1 MQWLRK
7 HLGHGSRLA
16 LLTLAIQYVATF
28 GHFHPLQVHPT
39 GFEATVASVVAAER
53 TTAARDVAT
62 AATEDKAPG
71 SDPHHPSDAPADA
84 PDICS
89 ICAVMALAD
98 SALPAAPPVLLP
110 PQQAAELLAPQ
121 TDAAFAHLDHVAAGF
136 QSRAP
141 PVS

>member
-1 MQWLRK
+1 MQWFRK

-39 GFEATVASVVAAER
+39 GFETTVASVVAADS
-53 TTAARDVAT
+53 TTAAQDVAST
-62 AATEDKAPG
+62 AEDQSRR
-71 SDPHHPSDAPADA
+71 SDPGHQPDPA
-84 PDICS
+84 DICS

-98 SALPAAPPVLLP
+98 TALPAAPPVLLP
-110 PQQAAELLAPQ
+110 PQQVAALLAPQ
-121 TDAAFAHLDHVAAGF
+121 TDAAFVHLDHVAAGF

>member
-16 LLTLAIQYVATF
+16 LLTLVIQYVATF
-28 GHFHPLQVHPT
+28 GHFHPLQITHPVAFETT
-39 GFEATVASVVAAER
+39 GASVAAADSAA
-53 TTAARDVAT
+53 AARDVVST
-62 AATEDKAPG
+62 AEDQTQG
-71 SDPHHPSDAPADA
+71 SDPHHQPDPA
-84 PDICS
+84 DICS

-98 SALPAAPPVLLP
+98 TALPAAPPVLLP
-110 PQQAAELLAPQ
+110 PQQAAELLAPT
-121 TDAAFAHLDHVAAGF
+121 TDAAFVHLDHVAAAF

>member
-39 GFEATVASVVAAER
+39 EFEATVASVVAAER

-71 SDPHHPSDAPADA
+71 SDPHHPSDAP
-84 PDICS
+84 DICS

-98 SALPAAPPVLLP
+98 TALPAAPPVLLP
-110 PQQAAELLAPQ
+110 PQQVAALLAPQ

>member
-28 GHFHPLQVHPT
+28 GHFHPLQVHPI
-39 GFEATVASVVAAER
+39 GFETTVASAVVTES
-53 TTAARDVAT
+53 TTAVQDVAT
-62 AATEDKAPG
+62 AATEDKDPG
-71 SDPHHPSDAPADA
+71 SDPHHQPDPA
-84 PDICS
+84 DICS

-98 SALPAAPPVLLP
+98 TALPATPPVLLP
-110 PQQAAELLAPQ
+110 PRQAAELLAP
-121 TDAAFAHLDHVAAGF
+121 TADAAFVHLDHVAAGF

>member
-1 MQWLRK
+1 MQWFRK

-28 GHFHPLQVHPT
+28 GHFHPLQIAQPVA
-39 GFEATVASVVAAER
+39 FETTIASVVATDS
-53 TTAARDVAT
+53 TTAAQGTATTAT
-62 AATEDKAPG
+62 AAEDQTRG
-71 SDPHHPSDAPADA
+71 SDPHHQPDPA
-84 PDICS
+84 DICS

-98 SALPAAPPVLLP
+98 TALPAAPPVLLP
-110 PQQAAELLAPQ
+110 PQQAAELLAP
-121 TDAAFAHLDHVAAGF
+121 TPDAAFVHLDHVAAAF